1 MAPTKY
7 VDRPVPTISLR
18 DFDARIDVITQELVD
33 AAENHGFFC
42 IVDHG
47 ITRDAVDGIFN
58 QSARFFNQPDP
69 VKSQVPFSP
78 QHNAGWEKN
87 AQIRPSTGA
96 VDRKES
102 YQMQFGEGMN
112 GRWLSDQTLPGFR
125 AEALEFMHRVQAVSE
140 RLMRCFARGLNF
152 EEDYFVKAHD
162 VSRPESQTVCRLL
175 HYFETPQVPNPTGE
189 VHHRAGAHADW
200 DFLTLLFQKA
210 GQSGLEICPGREVST
225 SFGYGD
231 AWTKV
236 EPDAD
241 KNAIVCNVGDL
252 LMSWSDDRFKSTF
265 HRVKAPCEPDD
276 FYGERYS
283 IAFFNQPCKDAK
295 IQGPLKKYPMV
306 TGEEFTR
313 NAMSRNY
320 QAIQDKL
327 KKEKEPAVAVVEVS
341 ATVAEPSILETKFDR
356 LNPTSNTTSTIPMV
370 SVTLPLADPSP
381 IEKLPAE
388 LLECILLEVAKHAV
402 PPVTEDE
409 DSESVVYRYTQEEEQ
424 ACSLAF
430 RLTSRRFRNC
440 SWKAFGA
447 YLGETIFDLRSRQS
461 ISNLTAASTCEHL
474 APWVTKLIIAC
485 AEVPPGYP
493 LDHGAMPMRME
504 QAEWDQLRQDSYSD
518 LLQIK
523 LAEDS
528 WYPRIWKQK
537 GYGSPMT
544 GSGIPTSASPPRLA
558 RASTSMSIIQEAGMR
573 ALQEVLAQVFFC
585 FKNIENIEFYHQPR
599 TRPGRYHNLFQKF
612 RNIPRYRE
620 EEDMRNAG
628 NIAHLGL
635 QILVQAMVAS
645 KITVRTMTLAVDLD
659 EHHAFITNIPSVIFA
674 KASQKQARCISFES
688 PADCEYRSAL
698 ESVRNLH
705 VETLEIEHR
714 YGEEA
719 FWKSINSEEAGY
731 ESEDSE
737 TLDLEEFPKKLAK
750 TVKFHPPSF
759 QVALERYWLKHPE
772 GQSGR
777 DE

>member
-58 QSARFFNQPDP
+58 QSARFFNQPDR

-152 EEDYFVKAHD
+152 AEDYFVKAHD

-175 HYFETPQVPNPTGE
+175 HYFETPQVPDPTGE

-200 DFLTLLFQKA
+200 DFLTLLFQKV

-306 TGEEFTR
+306 TGDEFTR

-370 SVTLPLADPSP
+370 PATLPLADPSP

-409 DSESVVYRYTQEEEQ
+409 DGESVVYRYAKEEEQ
-424 ACSLAF
+424 AS
-430 RLTSRRFRNC
+430 
-440 SWKAFGA
+440 
-447 YLGETIFDLRSRQS
+447 
-461 ISNLTAASTCEHL
+461 
-474 APWVTKLIIAC
+474 C

-523 LAEDS
+523 LAEES

-573 ALQEVLAQVFFC
+573 ALQEVLAQALFC
-585 FKNIENIEFYHQPR
+585 FKNIDNIEFCHQPR

-635 QILVQAMVAS
+635 QILIQAMVAS

-674 KASQKQARCISFES
+674 KASQKVETLVLRDMYCPYYQTPLHRKKGKARCISFES
-688 PADCEYRSAL
+688 PADREYRSAL

-714 YGEEA
+714 YRKE
-719 FWKSINSEEAGY
+719 FIWKSINGEEAGDN
-731 ESEDSE
+731 SEDPE
-737 TLDLEEFPKKLAK
+737 LLYLEEFPENLAK
-750 TVKFHPPSF
+750 TVKLHPPSF
-759 QVALERYWLKHPE
+759 KVALERYWLKHPE
-772 GQSGR
+772 KQSGG